1 MTLKL
6 GTFLPQ
12 NWRYDPH
19 GDLIN
24 GALAAEQIGY
34 DSVWVFE
41 RVLYPEDQSGIHRLT
56 EYGDGSWPDLYRRV
70 IDPLVALSMAAAVT
84 SRVRVG
90 TAVLVAPMHV
100 PFRLAHSFASIAAA
114 SGGRVIAGLGTGWS
128 VDEYAATAPRPMA
141 ERGAALDEFLDIAEA
156 VWGPDPVSFKN
167 ERYTLYPAEVG
178 PKPAERIPVLLGAHG
193 NRALDRV
200 ARRASGWLSSPF
212 MTPAQVAETFRGLRE
227 KAAEYGRNPAELSCT
242 AVVGFAGP
250 FSEVPESDR
259 MPYTGSIDQVV
270 SDLADLANA
279 GVEEVVLT
287 LPLLT
292 GNLSEFRDLAAEFHA
307 RFRAAGI

>member
-70 IDPLVALSMAAAVT
+70 IDPIVALSMAAAVT

-90 TAVLVAPMHV
+90 TAVCVPPMHV

-114 SGGRVIAGLGTGWS
+114 SGGRVVAGLGTGWS

-141 ERGAALDEFLDIAEA
+141 ERGAALDEFLDMAEA

-167 ERYTLYPAEVG
+167 ERYTVYPAEVG
-178 PKPAERIPVLLGAHG
+178 PKPAGRIPVLLGAHG
-193 NRALDRV
+193 SRALDRV

-212 MTPAQVAETFRGLRE
+212 MTPAQVAEIFRGLRE

-250 FSEVPESDR
+250 FSEVPESGR
-259 MPYTGSIDQVV
+259 MAYTGSIDQVV

-279 GVEEVVLT
+279 GVEEVALT

-292 GNLSEFRDLAAEFHA
+292 GNLSQFRDLAAEFHA